1 MVSVQ
6 TVQNVDAT
14 IPTDSSSAN
23 GPKDELPSVD
33 MRTLGEAARAA
44 ANESGRCAAAQ
55 RDKALRTLAT
65 SLVENSDRVLSAN
78 EADLAAA
85 MADGMDEHVA
95 ERMELNQAR
104 IADMANAVVNIA
116 DIEDPVGEVI
126 EERTAYNGMSVKR
139 VRVPLGVIGVIYES
153 RPNVTIDIAALCLKA
168 GNAVILRGG
177 KEAIRTNSALA
188 SLVREAVVAA
198 GLPEDAVQFVE
209 STDRALV
216 GEMLEMEDCI
226 DLLIP
231 RGSAELVHMVA
242 EKAKMPAVTGGIGVC
257 HAFVD
262 SSADLNKAID
272 VVFNAKAQRHTVC
285 NALDTLLVHE
295 SLAKDVLD
303 GLSGKF
309 AEAGVE
315 IRADNRAWALLGPKR
330 RTLQVQRANEDD
342 FGTEFLALILS
353 VKVVQSI
360 DEALHHIREYGSG
373 HSEAVVAEDPQVVE
387 RFLNEVDASAV
398 FANASTRFNDGGEF
412 GLGAEVAIS
421 TNKLHARGP
430 MGIREIMSYK
440 WVVTG
445 DGHVRT

>member
-1 MVSVQ
+1 MVAIETAQ
-6 TVQNVDAT
+6 TVVG
-14 IPTDSSSAN
+14 SSSDGSMPTGDAA
-23 GPKDELPSVD
+23 DVS
-33 MRTLGEAARAA
+33 MRAMGEAARAA
-44 ANESGRCAAAQ
+44 ASELGRCAAGQ
-55 RDKALRTLAT
+55 RDTALRALAS
-65 SLVENSDRVLSAN
+65 SLIEKSDEVMAAN
-78 EADLAAA
+78 DADLAAA
-85 MADGMDEHVA
+85 RAGGMDEHVV
-95 ERMELNQAR
+95 ERMLLNDAR
-104 IADMANAVVNIA
+104 IADMAKAVTNIA
-116 DIEDPVGEVI
+116 DLDDPVGEVL
-126 EERTAYNGMSVKR
+126 EDRTAYNGMSIKR

-188 SLVREAVVAA
+188 SLARDAVISA
-198 GLPEDAVQFVE
+198 GLPKDAVQFVE

-231 RGSAELVHMVA
+231 RGSAELIHMVA
-242 EKAKMPAVTGGIGVC
+242 AKAKMPAVTGGIGVC
-257 HAFVD
+257 HAYVD
-262 SSADLNKAID
+262 HSADLGKAVD

-285 NALDTLLVHE
+285 NALDTMLVHE
-295 SLAKDVLD
+295 SVAKEVLD
-303 GLSGKF
+303 GLSTRF
-309 AEAGVE
+309 ADAGVE
-315 IRADNRAWALLGPKR
+315 IRADDRAWSLLGPKR
-330 RTLQVQRANEDD
+330 QTLKVLRASEED

-353 VKVVQSI
+353 VKVVR
-360 DEALHHIREYGSG
+360 DFEEALAHIREYGSG
-373 HSEAVVAEDPQVVE
+373 HSEAVIAEDGDVVE
-387 RFLNEVDASAV
+387 RFLNEVDAAAV

-445 DGHVRT
+445 DGHVRE

>member
-1 MVSVQ
+1 M
-6 TVQNVDAT
+6 
-14 IPTDSSSAN
+14 
-23 GPKDELPSVD
+23 GL
-33 MRTLGEAARAA
+33 AARATA
-44 ANESGRCAAAQ
+44 EELARCTADQ
-55 RDKALRTLAT
+55 RDKALRGLTAALIAQNERILA
-65 SLVENSDRVLSAN
+65 AN
-78 EADLAAA
+78 DADLAAA
-85 MADGMDEHVA
+85 KADGMDEHVA
-95 ERMELNQAR
+95 ERMMLNADR
-104 IADMANAVVNIA
+104 IAEMASAVTNIA
-116 DIEDPVGEVI
+116 DLDDPVGEVL
-126 EERTAYNGMSVKR
+126 EERVAHNGMLIRR

-188 SLVREAVVAA
+188 SLVRESVVAA
-198 GLPEDAVQFVE
+198 GLPENAVQFVE
-209 STDRALV
+209 TTDRALV
-216 GEMLEMEDCI
+216 GEMLEMDDCI

-231 RGSAELVHMVA
+231 RGNSELVHMVA
-242 EKAKMPAVTGGIGVC
+242 DKAKMPAVTGGIGVC
-257 HAFVD
+257 HAYVD
-262 SSADLNKAID
+262 SSADVGKAVD

-295 SLAKDVLD
+295 SVAGSVLN
-303 GLSGKF
+303 GLSGPLS
-309 AEAGVE
+309 EAGVE
-315 IRADNRAWALLGPKR
+315 VRADNRAWALLGPKR
-330 RTLQVQRANEDD
+330 RTLKVKRAGEDD

-353 VKVVQSI
+353 VRVVRSL
-360 DEALHHIREYGSG
+360 DEALEHIRHYGSG
-373 HSEAVVAEDPQVVE
+373 HSEAVVAEDAEVVE

-445 DGHVRT
+445 DGHIRT

>member
-1 MVSVQ
+1 MV
-6 TVQNVDAT
+6 TVEKPTSTAVTVDIRAM
-14 IPTDSSSAN
+14 
-23 GPKDELPSVD
+23 GL
-33 MRTLGEAARAA
+33 AARVAA
-44 ANESGRCAAAQ
+44 EELGRCTAEQ
-55 RDKALRTLAT
+55 RDTALRALAAV
-65 SLVENSDRVLSAN
+65 LDVESDRILAAN

-85 MADGMDEHVA
+85 RADGMDEHVA
-95 ERMELNQAR
+95 ERMMLNADR
-104 IADMANAVVNIA
+104 IADMASAVSNIA
-116 DIEDPVGEVI
+116 DLDDPVGEVL
-126 EERTAYNGMSVKR
+126 EERQAYNGMQIRR

-188 SLVREAVVAA
+188 SLVRESVVAA
-198 GLPEDAVQFVE
+198 GMPNDAVQFVE
-209 STDRALV
+209 TTDRVLV
-216 GEMLEMEDCI
+216 GEILEMDDSI

-231 RGSAELVHMVA
+231 RGSSELVHMVA

-257 HAFVD
+257 HAYVD
-262 SSADLNKAID
+262 ASADVGKAID

-295 SLAKDVLD
+295 SVAGTVLN
-303 GLSGKF
+303 GLSGPLS
-309 AEAGVE
+309 AAGVE
-315 IRADNRAWALLGPKR
+315 VRADNRAWALLGPKR
-330 RTLQVQRANEDD
+330 RTLQVKRASEDD

-353 VKVVQSI
+353 VKVVRSL
-360 DEALHHIREYGSG
+360 DEALEHIRRYGSG
-373 HSEAVVAEDPQVVE
+373 HSEAVIAENTEVLE

-445 DGHVRT
+445 DGHIRT

>member
-1 MVSVQ
+1 MITTEKPVSRV
-6 TVQNVDAT
+6 A
-14 IPTDSSSAN
+14 
-23 GPKDELPSVD
+23 SVD
-33 MRTLGEAARAA
+33 IRAMGLAARATA
-44 ANESGRCAAAQ
+44 EDLGRCTADQ
-55 RDKALRTLAT
+55 RDKALRGLTAALVAQNERILA
-65 SLVENSDRVLSAN
+65 AN
-78 EADLAAA
+78 DADLAAA
-85 MADGMDEHVA
+85 KADGMDEHVA
-95 ERMELNQAR
+95 ERMMLNADR
-104 IADMANAVVNIA
+104 IAEMASAVTNIA
-116 DIEDPVGEVI
+116 DLDDPVGEVL
-126 EERTAYNGMSVKR
+126 EERVAHNGMLIRR

-188 SLVREAVVAA
+188 SLVRESVVAA
-198 GLPEDAVQFVE
+198 GLPENAVQFVE
-209 STDRALV
+209 TTDRALV
-216 GEMLEMEDCI
+216 GEMLEMDDCI

-231 RGSAELVHMVA
+231 RGSSELVHMVA
-242 EKAKMPAVTGGIGVC
+242 DKAKMPAVTGGIGVC
-257 HAFVD
+257 HAYVD
-262 SSADLNKAID
+262 SSADVGKAID

-295 SLAKDVLD
+295 SVAGSVLN
-303 GLSGKF
+303 GLSGPLS
-309 AEAGVE
+309 EAGVE
-315 IRADNRAWALLGPKR
+315 VRADNRAWALLGPKR
-330 RTLQVQRANEDD
+330 RTLKVKRAGEDD

-353 VKVVQSI
+353 VRVVRSL
-360 DEALHHIREYGSG
+360 DEALEHIRHYGSG
-373 HSEAVVAEDPQVVE
+373 HSEAVVAEDAEVVE

-445 DGHVRT
+445 DGHIRT

>member
-1 MVSVQ
+1 MVVIETAQSVAS
-6 TVQNVDAT
+6 TSSDGSM
-14 IPTDSSSAN
+14 PTDQAEDVS
-23 GPKDELPSVD
+23 
-33 MRTLGEAARAA
+33 MRSMGEAARSAASELGRCTAEQRDAALRKLASLLIEKSDEVLA
-44 ANESGRCAAAQ
+44 ANG
-55 RDKALRTLAT
+55 
-65 SLVENSDRVLSAN
+65 
-78 EADLAAA
+78 ADLTAAR
-85 MADGMDEHVA
+85 ADGLDEHVA
-95 ERMELNQAR
+95 ERMLLNEAS
-104 IADMANAVVNIA
+104 IEDMAKAVVNIA
-116 DIEDPVGEVI
+116 DLEDPVGEVL
-126 EERTAYNGMSVKR
+126 EDRTAYNGMSLKR

-177 KEAIRTNSALA
+177 KEAIRTNSSLA
-188 SLVREAVVAA
+188 SLVRAAVVAA
-198 GLPEDAVQFVE
+198 GLPKDAVQFVE

-226 DLLIP
+226 DLLVP

-257 HAFVD
+257 HAYVD
-262 SSADLNKAID
+262 RSADLGKAVD

-285 NALDTLLVHE
+285 NALDTMLVHE
-295 SLAKDVLD
+295 SVAKEVLD
-303 GLSGKF
+303 GLSGRF
-309 AEAGVE
+309 ADAGVE
-315 IRADNRAWALLGPKR
+315 IRADNRAWSLLGPKR
-330 RTLQVQRANEDD
+330 RTLKVMPASEED

-353 VKVVQSI
+353 VKVVQ
-360 DEALHHIREYGSG
+360 DFEEALAHIRDYGSG
-373 HSEAVVAEDPQVVE
+373 HSEAVIAEDSEVVE
-387 RFLNEVDASAV
+387 RFLNEVDAAAV

-445 DGHVRT
+445 DGHVRE

>member
-1 MVSVQ
+1 MVSVE
-6 TVQNVDAT
+6 TVKSTDTAVPTHSPPTNVA
-14 IPTDSSSAN
+14 A
-23 GPKDELPSVD
+23 SVD
-33 MRTLGEAARAA
+33 MRALGDAARAA
-44 ANESGRCAAAQ
+44 ANESGRCTAAQ
-55 RDKALRTLAT
+55 RDKALRTLAS
-65 SLVENSDRVLSAN
+65 SLVENSVRILSAN
-78 EADLAAA
+78 QADLAAA
-85 MADGMDEHVA
+85 MADGMGEHVA
-95 ERMELNQAR
+95 ERMELNESR

-116 DIEDPVGEVI
+116 DIDDPVGEVI

-188 SLVREAVVAA
+188 SLVREAVIAA

-257 HAFVD
+257 HAYVD
-262 SSADLNKAID
+262 SSADLNKAIE

-295 SLAKDVLD
+295 NLAKDVLD

-309 AEAGVE
+309 ADVGVE

-330 RTLQVQRANEDD
+330 RTLQVQRASEDD

-353 VKVVQSI
+353 VKVVESM
-360 DEALHHIREYGSG
+360 DEALHHIQEYGSG
-373 HSEAVVAEDPQVVE
+373 HSEAVVAENPKVVE

>member
-1 MVSVQ
+1 MVVIETAQSVAS
-6 TVQNVDAT
+6 TSSDGSM
-14 IPTDSSSAN
+14 PTDPAEDVS
-23 GPKDELPSVD
+23 
-33 MRTLGEAARAA
+33 MRSMGEAARSAASELGRCTAEQRDAALRKLASLLIEKSDEVLA
-44 ANESGRCAAAQ
+44 ANG
-55 RDKALRTLAT
+55 
-65 SLVENSDRVLSAN
+65 
-78 EADLAAA
+78 ADLTAAR
-85 MADGMDEHVA
+85 ADGLDEHVA
-95 ERMELNQAR
+95 ERMLLNEAS
-104 IADMANAVVNIA
+104 IEDMAKAVVNIA
-116 DIEDPVGEVI
+116 DLEDPVGEVL
-126 EERTAYNGMSVKR
+126 EDRTAYNGMSLKR

-177 KEAIRTNSALA
+177 KEAIRTNSSLA
-188 SLVREAVVAA
+188 SLVRAAVVAA
-198 GLPEDAVQFVE
+198 GLPKDAVQFVE

-226 DLLIP
+226 DLLVP

-257 HAFVD
+257 HAYVD
-262 SSADLNKAID
+262 RSADLGKAVD

-285 NALDTLLVHE
+285 NALDTMLVHE
-295 SLAKDVLD
+295 GVAKEVLD
-303 GLSGKF
+303 GLSGRF
-309 AEAGVE
+309 ADAGVE
-315 IRADNRAWALLGPKR
+315 IRADNRAWSLLGPKR
-330 RTLQVQRANEDD
+330 RTLKVMPASEDD

-353 VKVVQSI
+353 VKVVQ
-360 DEALHHIREYGSG
+360 DFEEALAHIRDYGSG
-373 HSEAVVAEDPQVVE
+373 HSEAVIAEDSEVVE
-387 RFLNEVDASAV
+387 RFLNEVDAAAV

-445 DGHVRT
+445 DGHVRE

>member
-1 MVSVQ
+1 
-6 TVQNVDAT
+6 
-14 IPTDSSSAN
+14 
-23 GPKDELPSVD
+23 
-33 MRTLGEAARAA
+33 MRVMGSAARAA
-44 ANESGRCAAAQ
+44 TDELGRCTAEQ
-55 RDKALRTLAT
+55 RDKALRSLAT
-65 SLVENSDRVLSAN
+65 ALVAESDRVLAAN
-78 EADLAAA
+78 DADLAAA
-85 MADGMDEHVA
+85 RADGMDEHVA
-95 ERMELNQAR
+95 ERMMLNADR
-104 IADMANAVVNIA
+104 IADMASAVVNIA
-116 DIEDPVGEVI
+116 DLDDPVGEVL
-126 EERTAYNGMSVKR
+126 EERRAYNGMLIRR

-188 SLVREAVVAA
+188 SLVRESVVAA

-209 STDRALV
+209 TTDRALV
-216 GEMLEMEDCI
+216 GEMLEMDDCI

-231 RGSAELVHMVA
+231 RGSSELVHMVA

-257 HAFVD
+257 HAYVD
-262 SSADLNKAID
+262 TSADVGKAVD

-295 SLAKDVLD
+295 GVAGAVLN
-303 GLSGKF
+303 GLSGPLS
-309 AEAGVE
+309 EAGVE
-315 IRADNRAWALLGPKR
+315 VRADNRAWALLGPKR
-330 RTLQVQRANEDD
+330 RTLQVERAGDDD

-353 VKVVQSI
+353 VKVVRSL
-360 DEALHHIREYGSG
+360 DEALEHIRRYGSG
-373 HSEAVVAEDPQVVE
+373 HSEAVIAEDAAVVE

>member
-1 MVSVQ
+1 MMAA
-6 TVQNVDAT
+6 VDIRAMG
-14 IPTDSSSAN
+14 S
-23 GPKDELPSVD
+23 
-33 MRTLGEAARAA
+33 AARTAA
-44 ANESGRCAAAQ
+44 EELGRCTPYQ
-55 RDKALRTLAT
+55 RDKALRELAT
-65 SLVENSDRVLSAN
+65 ALNVESDRILAAN
-78 EADLAAA
+78 DADLAAA
-85 MADGMDEHVA
+85 KADEHVA
-95 ERMELNQAR
+95 ERMTLNADR
-104 IADMANAVVNIA
+104 IADMATAVSNIA
-116 DIEDPVGEVI
+116 DIDDPVGEI
-126 EERTAYNGMSVKR
+126 LEEREAYKGMLIRR

-188 SLVREAVVAA
+188 SLVRESVVAA
-198 GLPEDAVQFVE
+198 GLPADSVQFVE
-209 STDRALV
+209 TTDRALV
-216 GEMLEMEDCI
+216 GEMLEMDDCI

-231 RGSAELVHMVA
+231 RGSSELVHMVA

-257 HAFVD
+257 HAYVD
-262 SSADLNKAID
+262 ASTDIDKAVD

-295 SLAKDVLD
+295 SVASQVLN
-303 GLSGKF
+303 GLSGPLS
-309 AEAGVE
+309 EAGVE
-315 IRADNRAWALLGPKR
+315 VRADNRAWALLGPKR
-330 RTLQVQRANEDD
+330 RTLQVKRADEDD

-353 VKVVQSI
+353 VKVVRDL
-360 DEALHHIREYGSG
+360 DEALEHIRHYGSG
-373 HSEAVVAEDPQVVE
+373 HSEAVIADDATVVE

-440 WVVTG
+440 WVVIG
-445 DGHVRT
+445 DGHIRT

>member
-1 MVSVQ
+1 MV
-6 TVQNVDAT
+6 TVETVRTDQ
-14 IPTDSSSAN
+14 DSSSQDSPSEN
-23 GPKDELPSVD
+23 GAMSID
-33 MRTLGEAARAA
+33 MRAIGEAARSAA
-44 ANESGRCAAAQ
+44 GELGRCTAVQ
-55 RDKALRTLAT
+55 RDKSLRVLAS
-65 SLVENSDRVLSAN
+65 SLVESSDRILSAN
-78 EADLAAA
+78 KADLAAA
-85 MADGMDEHVA
+85 LADGIDEHVA
-95 ERMELNQAR
+95 ERMELNEAQ
-104 IADMANAVVNIA
+104 IADMSQAVLNIA
-116 DIEDPVGEVI
+116 DIDDPVGEVI
-126 EERTAYNGMSVKR
+126 EESTAYNGMNLKR

-153 RPNVTIDIAALCLKA
+153 RPNITIDIAALCLKA

-188 SLVREAVVAA
+188 AMVREAVVVA
-198 GLPEDAVQFVE
+198 GLPKDAVQFVE

-216 GEMLEMEDCI
+216 GEMLEMDDCI
-226 DLLIP
+226 DLLVP

-242 EKAKMPAVTGGIGVC
+242 ERAKMPAVTGGIGVC
-257 HAFVD
+257 HAYVD
-262 SSADLNKAID
+262 SSADLTKAVD

-295 SLAKDVLD
+295 SVAKDVLD
-303 GLSGKF
+303 ELSGRF
-309 AEAGVE
+309 SEAGVE
-315 IRADNRAWALLGPKR
+315 IRADNRAWSLLGPKR
-330 RTLQVQRANEDD
+330 KTVKVLRANDD
-342 FGTEFLALILS
+342 DYGTEFLALILS
-353 VKVVQSI
+353 VRVVRSL
-360 DEALHHIREYGSG
+360 DDALEHIQRYGSG
-373 HSEAVVAEDPQVVE
+373 HSEAVIADDPQVVE

>member
-1 MVSVQ
+1 MIAVE
-6 TVQNVDAT
+6 
-14 IPTDSSSAN
+14 TDIRQM
-23 GPKDELPSVD
+23 G
-33 MRTLGEAARAA
+33 MAARAA
-44 ANESGRCAAAQ
+44 ASELVRCTPDQ
-55 RDKALRTLAT
+55 RDEVLRTLAKL
-65 SLVENSDRVLSAN
+65 LVEHNDRILSSNESDL
-78 EADLAAA
+78 DAAKA
-85 MADGMDEHVA
+85 AGMDEHVA
-95 ERMELNQAR
+95 ERMMLNDAR
-104 IADMANAVVNIA
+104 IGDMASAVVNIA
-116 DIEDPVGEVI
+116 DLDDPVGEVL
-126 EERTAYNGMSVKR
+126 EERTADNGLLIRR

-188 SLVREAVVAA
+188 SLVRDAVVAA
-198 GLPEDAVQFVE
+198 GLPLDAVQFVE

-216 GEMLEMEDCI
+216 GEMLEMDDCI
-226 DLLIP
+226 DMLIP

-257 HAFVD
+257 HTYVD
-262 SSADLNKAID
+262 GSADISKAVD

-295 SLAKDVLD
+295 SVAGPVLN
-303 GLSGKF
+303 GLSEPF

-315 IRADNRAWALLGPKR
+315 VRADNRAWALLGPKR
-330 RTLQVQRANEDD
+330 RELRVLRAHEDD

-353 VKVVQSI
+353 VKVVRSL
-360 DEALHHIREYGSG
+360 DEALEHIRTYGSG
-373 HSEAVVAEDPQVVE
+373 HSEAVIAQDSEVVE
-387 RFLNEVDASAV
+387 RFLNEVDAAAV

-445 DGHVRT
+445 NGHIRT

>member
-1 MVSVQ
+1 MVAIETAQSVASMSS
-6 TVQNVDAT
+6 DGSM
-14 IPTDSSSAN
+14 PTDPAEDVS
-23 GPKDELPSVD
+23 
-33 MRTLGEAARAA
+33 MRSMGEAARSAA
-44 ANESGRCAAAQ
+44 SELGRCTVEQ
-55 RDKALRTLAT
+55 RDAALRTLAS
-65 SLVENSDRVLSAN
+65 SLIEKSDEVLAAN
-78 EADLAAA
+78 GADLMAAR
-85 MADGMDEHVA
+85 ADGVDDHVA
-95 ERMELNQAR
+95 ERMLLNEAS
-104 IADMANAVVNIA
+104 IEDMAKAVVNIA
-116 DIEDPVGEVI
+116 DLEDPVGEVL
-126 EERTAYNGMSVKR
+126 EDRTAYNGMSLKR

-188 SLVREAVVAA
+188 SLVRAAVVAA
-198 GLPEDAVQFVE
+198 GLPKDAVQFVE

-257 HAFVD
+257 HAYVD
-262 SSADLNKAID
+262 RSADLGKAVD

-285 NALDTLLVHE
+285 NALDTMLVHE
-295 SLAKDVLD
+295 SVAKEVLD
-303 GLSGKF
+303 GLSGRF
-309 AEAGVE
+309 ADAGVE
-315 IRADNRAWALLGPKR
+315 IRADNRAWSLLGPKR
-330 RTLQVQRANEDD
+330 RTLKVMPASEDD

-353 VKVVQSI
+353 VKVVQ
-360 DEALHHIREYGSG
+360 DFEEALAHIREYGSG
-373 HSEAVVAEDPQVVE
+373 HSEAVIAEDSEVVE
-387 RFLNEVDASAV
+387 RFLNEVDAAAV

-445 DGHVRT
+445 DGHVRE

>member
-1 MVSVQ
+1 ML
-6 TVQNVDAT
+6 
-14 IPTDSSSAN
+14 I
-23 GPKDELPSVD
+23 
-33 MRTLGEAARAA
+33 R
-44 ANESGRCAAAQ
+44 
-55 RDKALRTLAT
+55 
-65 SLVENSDRVLSAN
+65 
-78 EADLAAA
+78 
-85 MADGMDEHVA
+85 
-95 ERMELNQAR
+95 
-104 IADMANAVVNIA
+104 
-116 DIEDPVGEVI
+116 
-126 EERTAYNGMSVKR
+126 R

-188 SLVREAVVAA
+188 SLVREAAVTA

-209 STDRALV
+209 TTDRGLV
-216 GEMLEMEDCI
+216 GEMLEMDDCI

-231 RGSAELVHMVA
+231 RGSSELVNMVA

-257 HAFVD
+257 HAYVD
-262 SSADLNKAID
+262 ASADIGKAVD

-295 SLAKDVLD
+295 SVAGSVLN
-303 GLSGKF
+303 GLSG
-309 AEAGVE
+309 ALSAAGVE
-315 IRADNRAWALLGPKR
+315 VRADNRAWALLGPKR
-330 RTLQVQRANEDD
+330 RTLRVKRASVDD

-353 VKVVQSI
+353 VKVVRNL
-360 DEALHHIREYGSG
+360 DEALEHIRHYGSG
-373 HSEAVVAEDPQVVE
+373 HSEAVIADDMAVVE

-440 WVVTG
+440 WVVIG
-445 DGHVRT
+445 DGHIRT

>member
-1 MVSVQ
+1 M
-6 TVQNVDAT
+6 
-14 IPTDSSSAN
+14 
-23 GPKDELPSVD
+23 GL
-33 MRTLGEAARAA
+33 AARATA
-44 ANESGRCAAAQ
+44 EELGRCTADQ
-55 RDKALRTLAT
+55 RDKALRGLTAALVAQNERILA
-65 SLVENSDRVLSAN
+65 AN
-78 EADLAAA
+78 DADLAAA
-85 MADGMDEHVA
+85 KADGMDEHVA
-95 ERMELNQAR
+95 ERMMLNADR
-104 IADMANAVVNIA
+104 IAEMANAVTNIA
-116 DIEDPVGEVI
+116 DLDDPVGEVL
-126 EERTAYNGMSVKR
+126 EERVAHNGMLIRR

-188 SLVREAVVAA
+188 SLVRESVVAA
-198 GLPEDAVQFVE
+198 GLPENAVQFVE
-209 STDRALV
+209 TTDRALV
-216 GEMLEMEDCI
+216 GEMLEMDDCI

-231 RGSAELVHMVA
+231 RGSSELVHMVA
-242 EKAKMPAVTGGIGVC
+242 DKAKMPAVTGGIGVC
-257 HAFVD
+257 HAYVD
-262 SSADLNKAID
+262 SSADVGKAVD

-295 SLAKDVLD
+295 SVAGSVLN
-303 GLSGKF
+303 GLSGPLS
-309 AEAGVE
+309 EAGVE
-315 IRADNRAWALLGPKR
+315 VRADNRAWALLGPKR
-330 RTLQVQRANEDD
+330 RTLKVKRAGEDD

-353 VKVVQSI
+353 VRVVRSL
-360 DEALHHIREYGSG
+360 DEALEHIRHYGSG
-373 HSEAVVAEDPQVVE
+373 HSEAVVAEDAEVVE

-445 DGHVRT
+445 DGHIRT

>member
-1 MVSVQ
+1 MAAA
-6 TVQNVDAT
+6 VDIRAMG
-14 IPTDSSSAN
+14 S
-23 GPKDELPSVD
+23 
-33 MRTLGEAARAA
+33 AARTAA
-44 ANESGRCAAAQ
+44 EELGRCTPDQ
-55 RDKALRTLAT
+55 RDKALRGLAT
-65 SLVENSDRVLSAN
+65 ALEVESDRVLAAN
-78 EADLAAA
+78 DADLAAA
-85 MADGMDEHVA
+85 RADGMDEHVA
-95 ERMELNQAR
+95 ERMMLNADR
-104 IADMANAVVNIA
+104 IADMASAVVNIA
-116 DIEDPVGEVI
+116 DIEDPVGEI
-126 EERTAYNGMSVKR
+126 LEEREAYNGMLIRR

-177 KEAIRTNSALA
+177 KEAIQTNSTLA
-188 SLVREAVVAA
+188 SLVRESVVAA
-198 GLPEDAVQFVE
+198 GLPDDAVQFVE
-209 STDRALV
+209 TTDRALV
-216 GEMLEMEDCI
+216 GEMLEMDDCI

-231 RGSAELVHMVA
+231 RGSSELVHMVA

-257 HAFVD
+257 HAYVD
-262 SSADLNKAID
+262 ASADIDKAVD

-295 SLAKDVLD
+295 SVAGSVLN
-303 GLSGKF
+303 GLSDRLSD
-309 AEAGVE
+309 AGVE
-315 IRADNRAWALLGPKR
+315 VRADNRAWALLGPKR
-330 RTLQVQRANEDD
+330 RTLQVKRADEDD

-353 VKVVQSI
+353 VKVVRSI
-360 DEALHHIREYGSG
+360 DEALEHIRRYGSG
-373 HSEAVVAEDPQVVE
+373 HSEAVIAADAAVVE

-440 WVVTG
+440 WVVIG

>member
-1 MVSVQ
+1 MIAVE
-6 TVQNVDAT
+6 
-14 IPTDSSSAN
+14 TDIRQM
-23 GPKDELPSVD
+23 G
-33 MRTLGEAARAA
+33 MAARAA
-44 ANESGRCAAAQ
+44 ASELVRCTPDQ
-55 RDKALRTLAT
+55 RDEVLRTLAKL
-65 SLVENSDRVLSAN
+65 LVEHNDRILSSNESDL
-78 EADLAAA
+78 DAAKA
-85 MADGMDEHVA
+85 AGMDEHVA
-95 ERMELNQAR
+95 ERMMLNDAR
-104 IADMANAVVNIA
+104 IGDMASAVVNIA
-116 DIEDPVGEVI
+116 DLDDPVGEVL
-126 EERTAYNGMSVKR
+126 EERTADNGLLIRR

-188 SLVREAVVAA
+188 SLVRDAVVAA
-198 GLPEDAVQFVE
+198 GLPLDAVQFVE

-216 GEMLEMEDCI
+216 GEMLEMDDCI
-226 DLLIP
+226 DMLIP

-257 HAFVD
+257 HTYVD
-262 SSADLNKAID
+262 GSADIPKAVD

-295 SLAKDVLD
+295 SVAGPVLN
-303 GLSGKF
+303 GLSEPF
-309 AEAGVE
+309 AEVGIEV
-315 IRADNRAWALLGPKR
+315 RADNRAWALLGPKR
-330 RTLQVQRANEDD
+330 RELRVLRAHEDD

-353 VKVVQSI
+353 VKVVRSL
-360 DEALHHIREYGSG
+360 DEALEHIRTYGSG
-373 HSEAVVAEDPQVVE
+373 HSEAVIAQDSEVVE

-445 DGHVRT
+445 NGHIRT

>member
-1 MVSVQ
+1 MV
-6 TVQNVDAT
+6 TVETVR
-14 IPTDSSSAN
+14 TDQDLS
-23 GPKDELPSVD
+23 SVD
-33 MRTLGEAARAA
+33 SPSENGAASVNMRAIGEAARDAA
-44 ANESGRCAAAQ
+44 GELGRCTAEQ
-55 RDKALRTLAT
+55 RDKALRTLAS
-65 SLVENSDRVLSAN
+65 SLVENGGRVLSAN
-78 EADLAAA
+78 EADIAAA
-85 MADGMDEHVA
+85 LAGGLDEHVA
-95 ERMELNQAR
+95 ERMELNDAR
-104 IADMANAVVNIA
+104 IADMAKAVLSIA
-116 DIEDPVGEVI
+116 DIADPVGEVI
-126 EERTAYNGMSVKR
+126 DESTAYNGMTLKR

-153 RPNVTIDIAALCLKA
+153 RPNVTIDIAALCIKA

-188 SLVREAVVAA
+188 ALVREAVVDA
-198 GLPEDAVQFVE
+198 GLPDNAVQFVE

-216 GEMLEMEDCI
+216 GEMLELEDYI
-226 DLLIP
+226 DLLVP

-257 HAFVD
+257 HAYVD
-262 SSADLNKAID
+262 SSADLGKAVD
-272 VVFNAKAQRHTVC
+272 VVFNSKAQRHTVC

-295 SLAKDVLD
+295 SVAKGVLYE
-303 GLSGKF
+303 LSGMF
-309 AEAGVE
+309 SEAGVE
-315 IRADNRAWALLGPKR
+315 IRADNRAWSLLGPKR
-330 RTLQVQRANEDD
+330 KTVKVLRANEDD

-353 VKVVQSI
+353 VKVVRSL
-360 DEALHHIREYGSG
+360 DDALEHIRRYGSG
-373 HSEAVVAEDPQVVE
+373 HSEAVIAEDPEVVE

-445 DGHVRT
+445 DGHIRT

>member
-1 MVSVQ
+1 MIAVE
-6 TVQNVDAT
+6 
-14 IPTDSSSAN
+14 TDIRRM
-23 GPKDELPSVD
+23 G
-33 MRTLGEAARAA
+33 MAARAA
-44 ANESGRCAAAQ
+44 ASELVRCTPDQ
-55 RDKALRTLAT
+55 RDEVLRTLAKL
-65 SLVENSDRVLSAN
+65 LVEHNDRILSSNESDL
-78 EADLAAA
+78 DAAKA
-85 MADGMDEHVA
+85 AGVDEHVA
-95 ERMELNQAR
+95 ERMMLNDAR
-104 IADMANAVVNIA
+104 IGDMASAVVNIA
-116 DIEDPVGEVI
+116 DLDDPVGEVL
-126 EERTAYNGMSVKR
+126 EERTADNGLLIRR

-188 SLVREAVVAA
+188 SLVRDAVVAA
-198 GLPEDAVQFVE
+198 GLPLAAVQFVE

-216 GEMLEMEDCI
+216 GEMLEMDDCI
-226 DLLIP
+226 DMLIP

-242 EKAKMPAVTGGIGVC
+242 DKAKMPAVTGGIGVC
-257 HAFVD
+257 HTYVD
-262 SSADLNKAID
+262 VSADIPKAVD

-295 SLAKDVLD
+295 SVAGPVLN
-303 GLSGKF
+303 GLSEPF

-315 IRADNRAWALLGPKR
+315 VRADNRARALLGPKR
-330 RTLQVQRANEDD
+330 RELRVLRAHEDD

-353 VKVVQSI
+353 VKVVRSL
-360 DEALHHIREYGSG
+360 DEALEHIRTYGSG
-373 HSEAVVAEDPQVVE
+373 HSEAVIAQDSEVVE
-387 RFLNEVDASAV
+387 RFLNEVDAAAV
-398 FANASTRFNDGGEF
+398 FANASTRLNDGGEF

-445 DGHVRT
+445 NGHIRT

>member
-1 MVSVQ
+1 MIAVE
-6 TVQNVDAT
+6 
-14 IPTDSSSAN
+14 TDIRQM
-23 GPKDELPSVD
+23 G
-33 MRTLGEAARAA
+33 MAARAA
-44 ANESGRCAAAQ
+44 ASELARCTPDQ
-55 RDKALRTLAT
+55 RDEVLRTLAKL
-65 SLVENSDRVLSAN
+65 LVEHNDRILSAN
-78 EADLAAA
+78 ESDLDAARA
-85 MADGMDEHVA
+85 AGMDEHVA
-95 ERMELNQAR
+95 ERMMLNDAR
-104 IADMANAVVNIA
+104 IGDMASAVVNIA
-116 DIEDPVGEVI
+116 DLDDPVGEVL
-126 EERTAYNGMSVKR
+126 EERTADNGLLIRR

-188 SLVREAVVAA
+188 SLVRDAVVAA
-198 GLPEDAVQFVE
+198 GLPLDAVQFVE

-216 GEMLEMEDCI
+216 GEMLEMDDCI
-226 DLLIP
+226 DMLIP

-257 HAFVD
+257 HTYVD
-262 SSADLNKAID
+262 VSADIPKAVD

-295 SLAKDVLD
+295 SVAGPVLN
-303 GLSGKF
+303 GLSEPF

-315 IRADNRAWALLGPKR
+315 VRADNRAWALLGPKR
-330 RTLQVQRANEDD
+330 RELRVLRAHEDD

-353 VKVVQSI
+353 VKVVRSL
-360 DEALHHIREYGSG
+360 DEALEHIRTYGSG
-373 HSEAVVAEDPQVVE
+373 HSEAVIAQDSEVVE
-387 RFLNEVDASAV
+387 RFLNEVDAAAV

-412 GLGAEVAIS
+412 GLGGEVAIS

-445 DGHVRT
+445 NGHIRT

>member
-1 MVSVQ
+1 MV
-6 TVQNVDAT
+6 TVEKSARTVAAT
-14 IPTDSSSAN
+14 DIRAM
-23 GPKDELPSVD
+23 GL
-33 MRTLGEAARAA
+33 AARSAAEELARCTPEQRDRALRGLAA
-44 ANESGRCAAAQ
+44 ALDVES
-55 RDKALRTLAT
+55 
-65 SLVENSDRVLSAN
+65 ERVLAAN
-78 EADLAAA
+78 DADLAAA
-85 MADGMDEHVA
+85 RADGMDEHVA
-95 ERMELNQAR
+95 ERMMLDAER
-104 IADMANAVVNIA
+104 IADMAGAVVNIA
-116 DIEDPVGEVI
+116 DLEDPVGEVL
-126 EERTAYNGMSVKR
+126 EEREAYNGMLIRR

-188 SLVREAVVAA
+188 SLVRDAVVSA
-198 GLPEDAVQFVE
+198 GLPEDVVQFVE
-209 STDRALV
+209 TTDRGLV
-216 GEMLEMEDCI
+216 GEMLEMDDCI

-231 RGSAELVHMVA
+231 RGSSELVHMVA

-257 HAFVD
+257 HAYVD
-262 SSADLNKAID
+262 ASADVGKAVD

-295 SLAKDVLD
+295 SVAGPVLN
-303 GLSGKF
+303 GLSDRLSD
-309 AEAGVE
+309 AGVE
-315 IRADNRAWALLGPKR
+315 VRADNRAWALLGPKR
-330 RTLQVQRANEDD
+330 RTLQVQRAGDGD

-353 VKVVQSI
+353 VKVVRSI
-360 DEALHHIREYGSG
+360 DEALDHIRRYGSG
-373 HSEAVVAEDPQVVE
+373 HSEAVIADDAAVIE

-440 WVVTG
+440 WVVIG